1 MINLILSDTN
11 RSLFYIREILKN
23 NIKINKIIFYSKQKN
38 GQIYKLIKKKKMNNL
53 FIFCK
58 TKNINSSIINKK
70 LEINKSKFNVV
81 STYPGEIVKNFKLL
95 KKNLIHCHPGNLPKY
110 KGSTTIYYTILL
122 KDKICVTLFYMN
134 DKIDEGKIIYKKYF
148 EYPNNFD
155 VIEKK
160 FDSQIRSLTLV
171 EYLKSKKKFKFTKSK
186 KIFLPYY
193 IAHPIIRQ
201 LVLKK

>member
-1 MINLILSDTN
+1 
-11 RSLFYIREILKN
+11 
-23 NIKINKIIFYSKQKN
+23 
-38 GQIYKLIKKKKMNNL
+38 MNNL

-201 LVLKK
+201 LVLKKNYK